1 MNLPFE
7 RFIFINPDW
16 TTLPIRIW
24 LACVFLT
31 LLVLAFRGGRSGA
44 VEAARRYR
52 WFFLATLIPAVAWG
66 LYGYAVLNPGSIW
79 AR

>member
-7 RFIFINPDW
+7 RFIFTNPDW

-44 VEAARRYR
+44 V
-52 WFFLATLIPAVAWG
+52 
-66 LYGYAVLNPGSIW
+66 
-79 AR
+79 